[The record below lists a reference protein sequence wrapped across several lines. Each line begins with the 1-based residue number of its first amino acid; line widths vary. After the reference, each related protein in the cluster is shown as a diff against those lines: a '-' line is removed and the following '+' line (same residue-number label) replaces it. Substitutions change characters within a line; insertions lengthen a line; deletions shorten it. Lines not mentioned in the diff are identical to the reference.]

1 MEPGMAFAS
10 GGSALRPA
18 FLIGFRLSLGSMF
31 AIQWCPWM
39 SLQHGIKVTPFLV
52 KIKPKW

>member
-10 GGSALRPA
+10 GGSALRPG

-39 SLQHGIKVTPFLV
+39 SLQHGIKVTPLLV